1 MAYLLIVE
9 DDEDLANAAARVL
22 GDAGYEVEIALDTKT
37 AMTSMEE
44 RHPDLVILD
53 VMFPENPSA
62 GLELALTVKH
72 QREDLKEIPI
82 LMLTA
87 VNTKYP
93 LGLSSGDIDDNWMP
107 VADFLEKP
115 ADFDQLLEKVADLL
129 AKA

>member
-9 DDEDLANAAARVL
+9 DDEDLANATARVL
-22 GDAGYEVEIALDTKT
+22 GDVGYEVEIALDTKT
-37 AMTSMEE
+37 AMTSMAEK
-44 RHPDLVILD
+44 HPDLVILD

-72 QREDLKEIPI
+72 EREDLKEIPI
-82 LMLTA
+82 LMLTE

-93 LGLSSGDIDDNWMP
+93 LGLSIDDNLLP

-115 ADFDQLLEKVADLL
+115 TDFDQLLKKVADLL